1 MSTPAGWYPDPAD
14 ASRTRWWD
22 GSRWTEHTTAS
33 PAAAASSAPATPA
46 APERPRFGEYAPV
59 AEPGSAAPAAPAAPP
74 YAATTPAY
82 PSSGGYPSQE
92 GGYPQGGYPSQG
104 YAAAPAVATGPSA
117 PGANTNTLWIY
128 LCIVASTLPVFS
140 LFFIDWNGYVDALV
154 SMESVSPNSAA
165 GSEAVAAMLQWTG
178 GVLGL
183 SLLSYVFLAASIVF
197 AYLDWRE
204 LKKRGVARPFHWA
217 FAFIALALSIG
228 VYIIGRTVVLK
239 RETGSGMAALW
250 VWIGS
255 IVLSILIG
263 VFWFVWFMQQLA
275 SSLPLS
281 VTS

>member
-22 GSRWTEHTTAS
+22 GSRWTEHTTAA
-33 PAAAASSAPATPA
+33 PAAESSAAPA
-46 APERPRFGEYAPV
+46 APERPRFGEYAPA

-82 PSSGGYPSQE
+82 PSQGGYPAQSGYPSQ
-92 GGYPQGGYPSQG
+92 GGYPAQG

-140 LFFIDWNGYVDALV
+140 LFLIDWTGYVDALI
-154 SMESVSPNSAA
+154 SMENVSPNSAA
-165 GSEAVAAMLQWTG
+165 GSEAAAAMLQWTG

-183 SLLSYVFLAASIVF
+183 SLLSYVLLAVSIVF

-255 IVLSILIG
+255 VVLSILIG
-263 VFWFVWFMQQLA
+263 VFWFMWFWQQLV
-275 SSLPLS
+275 SGLSLS